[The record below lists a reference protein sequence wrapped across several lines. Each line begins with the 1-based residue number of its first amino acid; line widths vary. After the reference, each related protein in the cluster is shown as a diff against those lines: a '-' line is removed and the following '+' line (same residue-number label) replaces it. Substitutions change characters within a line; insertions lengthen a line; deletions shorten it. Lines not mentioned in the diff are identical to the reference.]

1 MFGTFVVFRYF
12 VVVILINFQRMLVVL
27 LSCGAIVVSHTFVRL
42 IAAPIG
48 KHRVNPLLLIW
59 RNGIGRAVTSDC
71 CTSQQIDR
79 VISLRVL
86 LLLVYNN
93 NNSLFA

>member
-27 LSCGAIVVSHTFVRL
+27 LSCAIVVSHTFVRL

-48 KHRVNPLLLIW
+48 KHRVNSLLLIW
-59 RNGIGRAVTSDC
+59 RNGIGRAVTSDE
-71 CTSQQIDR
+71 
-79 VISLRVL
+79 
-86 LLLVYNN
+86 
-93 NNSLFA
+93 